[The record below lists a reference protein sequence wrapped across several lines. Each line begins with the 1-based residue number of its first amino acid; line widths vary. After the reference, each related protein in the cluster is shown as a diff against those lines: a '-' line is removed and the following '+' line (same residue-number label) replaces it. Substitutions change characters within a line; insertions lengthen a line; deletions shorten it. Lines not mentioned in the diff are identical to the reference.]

1 MKCHLLNININFK
14 QKRNKWWAGDKE
26 FKKIRFTGM
35 PLFEGIIPLHCSRK
49 GSSREH
55 KNSRVMPR

>member
-1 MKCHLLNININFK
+1 MKCHLLNINFK

-49 GSSREH
+49 QKDQAGNT
-55 KNSRVMPR
+55 KTQG